1 MSACQVA
8 TGRDF
13 LPPQIK
19 SPEEIPRFV
28 LGALRTEAN
37 RDVAPDIILAGFA
50 EALKIPGSQDE
61 LVARVRDL
69 IRALDPNALP
79 RG

>member
-13 LPPQIK
+13 LPPVITTPDQ
-19 SPEEIPRFV
+19 IPRSV
-28 LGALRTEAN
+28 LGALRTGAN

-50 EALKIPGSQDE
+50 EALKLPGSQAE
-61 LVARVRDL
+61 MIERIKGL
-69 IRALDPNALP
+69 IQALDPNALP
-79 RG
+79 RS